1 MINSETAENNNSF
14 DSVQQSS
21 VIENAY
27 VVHATIESS
36 MDADSEQ
43 NNINSE
49 QTNEH
54 WFGAAEKW

>member
-54 WFGAAEKW
+54 